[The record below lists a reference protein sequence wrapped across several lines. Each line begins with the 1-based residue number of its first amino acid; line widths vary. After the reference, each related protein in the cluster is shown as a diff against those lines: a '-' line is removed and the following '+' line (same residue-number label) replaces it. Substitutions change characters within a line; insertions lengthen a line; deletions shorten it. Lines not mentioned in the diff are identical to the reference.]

1 MAQAS
6 HGLCLP
12 LLIACLIHWCS
23 GLHGNGVGQAGLLLG
38 GVVWFTSLVCRI
50 FDERWRM
57 SGRTPTT
64 TPSAVAATMSGVS
77 FARSTSTCAEHV
89 GSQTFARWRHAAV
102 QAGYRKGLNDL
113 SEAQLQEGFDK
124 GFATGFDQAVDAGR
138 LLGVCR
144 SLRPRTHHALSSER
158 PAFDDLLPLCTIA
171 LSVAYS

>member
-1 MAQAS
+1 MA
-6 HGLCLP
+6 
-12 LLIACLIHWCS
+12 
-23 GLHGNGVGQAGLLLG
+23 GVG
-38 GVVWFTSLVCRI
+38 GVTFSLAVSSVSRFCCRCRI

-124 GFATGFDQAVDAGR
+124 GFATGFNQAVDAGR

-144 SLRPRTHHALSSER
+144 SPSAHSPTML
-158 PAFDDLLPLCTIA
+158 
-171 LSVAYS
+171 